1 MQKITSQTVA
11 AKLTDYLHHKITLE
25 ELVEWAENVMMD
37 GEFDERQASV
47 LRDAVGRLGVA
58 DVKAFGL
65 TWEDCEEILGKLGY
79 AVRVDV
85 SEAST

>member
-1 MQKITSQTVA
+1 MQKITTKTVVD
-11 AKLTDYLHHKITLE
+11 KLTAYLHHKITLE
-25 ELVEWAENVMMD
+25 ELVDWAENAMME
-37 GEFDERQASV
+37 GEFDENQASL
-47 LRDAVGRLGVA
+47 LRDTIGRLGVA

-85 SEAST
+85 VQS